1 MYPIILQACLDLH
14 FLCAWDSSDI
24 ELNVAGHIPSGG
36 MSGTKQTTQ
45 CDSTLVWI
53 VAFPQCS
60 NWLTNEYSRTYYMC
74 TTVNSYQ
81 LSYYVTAY
89 CISVDIWMSIAAPTL
104 LMQYSDHNLLLNITG
119 QYQSHL
125 TISRKAKVE
134 EKRKKRNGD
143 KLKSNIEQNSVT
155 LSQLLSV

>member
-1 MYPIILQACLDLH
+1 MPWSSFPVCLRFIWH
-14 FLCAWDSSDI
+14 RTKCCRAHPFWRYVWHKTNNTMR
-24 ELNVAGHIPSGG
+24 LNTCVDCG
-36 MSGTKQTTQ
+36 
-45 CDSTLVWI
+45 
-53 VAFPQCS
+53 FPQCS

-89 CISVDIWMSIAAPTL
+89 CISVDIWMSIAVPTL